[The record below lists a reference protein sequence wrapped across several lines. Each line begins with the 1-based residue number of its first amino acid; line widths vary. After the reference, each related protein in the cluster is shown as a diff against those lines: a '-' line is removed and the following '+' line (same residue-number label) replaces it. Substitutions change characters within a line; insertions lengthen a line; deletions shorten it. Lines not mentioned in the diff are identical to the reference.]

1 MFSQF
6 EGDWDTEGCELESSN
21 RTHSMCKCNHLTH
34 FTILMDIYD
43 IQKDQAIHHKMIL
56 SILTVVLSI
65 VSCICIILTLLA
77 FRYIKIIRRNRDNSS
92 TKDLTVI
99 TTHLCI
105 SLLSSLLLFLTGIL
119 TQQLNLVK
127 FCSTIALLSH
137 YMFLCSF
144 FWMLLE
150 GVQLYLMLVRIFILE
165 KSPIRKF
172 CLIAYGIPFL
182 IVLFSKF
189 LDSFYLESNGYGTN
203 DQ

>member
-1 MFSQF
+1 
-6 EGDWDTEGCELESSN
+6 
-21 RTHSMCKCNHLTH
+21 MCKCNHLTH
-34 FTILMDIYD
+34 FSILMDIYD
-43 IQKDQAIHHKMIL
+43 VQKDQSTHHKMIL

-119 TQQLNLVK
+119 SQQLELNK
-127 FCSTIALLSH
+127 FCSAIALLSH

-165 KSPIRKF
+165 KSPMRKF
-172 CLIAYGIPFL
+172 CLIAYGVPFL
-182 IVLFSKF
+182 IVALSKF
-189 LDSFYLESNGYGTN
+189 FDAYYLDSNGYGTN